1 MSLSTKPVIT
11 VFGTSKAVEG
21 DAVFELAMEAGRAL
35 AAAGFDIAN
44 GGYGGTMLASAQGA
58 AKAGAQVFGVTCK
71 AFRRGK
77 ANPYVSTE
85 LSTENLDQRLKKLV
99 EIGDGYLVLPG
110 GTGTLLEL
118 AHVWEHKHKRF
129 ETANKPIVVMRDFW
143 LPLVTMMEQADPAC
157 KDSLAVADD
166 AAQAAEYLKRSLIS
180 TESRYPTGMIIPRA
194 K

>member
-1 MSLSTKPVIT
+1 MILNSRPIIT

-21 DAVFELAMEAGRAL
+21 DTVFTLAEEAGRAL

-44 GGYGGTMLASAQGA
+44 GGYGGTMLASARGA
-58 AKAGAQVFGVTCK
+58 AQAGAQVFGVTCK

-85 LSTENLDQRLKKLV
+85 LSTDNLDQRLKKLV
-99 EIGDGYLVLPG
+99 EIGHGYLVLPG

-118 AHVWEHKHKRF
+118 AYVWEHKHKRF

-143 LPLVTMMEQADPAC
+143 QPLVVMMEQADLTS
-157 KDSLAVADD
+157 KDSLAVAEDP
-166 AAQAAEYLKRSLIS
+166 AQAVEFLKRHFIS
-180 TESRYPTGMIIPRA
+180 TESR
-194 K
+194 